1 MTFSFAEEIRRYP
14 FIRLT
19 IPLIV
24 GIVLALLLP
33 MPQWV
38 GWTFLCISAICF
50 FVLKLI
56 PKYSLS
62 LAVGISANVFIIATG
77 FLLASFNVESEAKDT
92 LAGYKGFVIGEV
104 ADDPKIKESNVSLE
118 INVSAIRDGDE
129 WIETSGRT
137 LLYLEKDSA
146 SLILRTGDRI
156 VFSPELSGIENKG
169 NPEEFDYRKY
179 LAYNMI
185 FSSDYLAGDDW
196 RLVDD
201 EAVGFRPKLSRLR
214 MKLVGLLRDFG
225 LSDDEVSVMSAMTMG
240 YSDILSDEIRH
251 AYSSAGAM
259 HILAVSGLHVGIIYG
274 IIVFLLSF
282 IKNDKLNWLKVVL
295 TISLIWL
302 YALFTGLSPSVSR
315 ASLMFSLMSLGKLQK
330 NSHGSL
336 NAVFASMFILLV
348 INPYNL
354 VNIGFQLSYSAVIGI
369 IILQPRLYAIFEVK
383 NKFLDWIWSLT
394 TVSVAAQLATM
405 PLCFYYFHQF
415 SNYFLLTNYVMIPI
429 STIAIWTC
437 FIFFAVSWIP
447 YVSTA
452 VAYCLSWLAKAMN
465 YACLTI
471 EELPFS
477 TTQDIY
483 IDVPQMILLFAIIV
497 LFVTFFFFTKHYK
510 HLFAAVAMCVI
521 LAATNLWQSFESNSQ
536 KTLVVYN
543 INKTTAIN
551 IIDGTD
557 NIMFANLDSVQPEK
571 IEFTAKN
578 NWLKKGLDREKYV
591 NLSSGKENLLS
602 TITAIDNRK
611 VFFKHKFIDYD
622 GLKLY
627 VLDDNF
633 MPIDDENFG
642 KVDVDYVV
650 LADSPYVTL
659 EEVAEHFNFKKIII
673 ASSNSISRCEAWNAE
688 KVALDYDVHDVRN
701 DGAFIVTIGG

>member
-1 MTFSFAEEIRRYP
+1 MTFSFAEEIQRYP

-38 GWTFLCISAICF
+38 GWSLLGLSAVCF
-50 FVLKLI
+50 VVFKHI
-56 PKYSLS
+56 PKYNIALATGISVNVFLV
-62 LAVGISANVFIIATG
+62 AVGL
-77 FLLASFNVESEAKDT
+77 LLASFNVEGEAKDT

-104 ADDPKIKESNVSLE
+104 ADDPKIKENNVSIE

-129 WIETSGRT
+129 WLETSGRT

-146 SLILRTGDRI
+146 SMLLRTGDRI

-225 LSDDEVSVMSAMTMG
+225 LSDDELGVMSAMTMG

-282 IKNDKLNWLKVVL
+282 IKNDKLNWLKVL
-295 TISLIWL
+295 ITITLIWL

-315 ASLMFSLMSLGKLQK
+315 ASLMFSLMSLSKLQK
-330 NSHGSL
+330 NSPGSL

-447 YVSTA
+447 YISTA

-471 EELPFS
+471 EGLPFS
-477 TTQDIY
+477 TAQDIY
-483 IDVPQMILLFAIIV
+483 IDIPQMILLFAIIV
-497 LFVTFFFFTKHYK
+497 LFVTFFFFTKRYR

-521 LAATNLWQSFESNSQ
+521 LAATNLWQSGEASSQ

-543 INKTTAIN
+543 ISKTTAIN

-557 NIMFANLDSVQPEK
+557 NIMFANLDSIQSEK

-602 TITAIDNRK
+602 TITTIDNRK

-633 MPIDDENFG
+633 MPIDDESFG

-673 ASSNSISRCEAWNAE
+673 ASSNSISRCESWEAE
-688 KVALDYDVHDVRN
+688 KVALGYDVHDVRN

>member
-33 MPQWV
+33 LPQWI
-38 GWTFLCISAICF
+38 GWSLLGVSAACF
-50 FVLKLI
+50 IVFKHI
-56 PKYSLS
+56 PKYIIALPT
-62 LAVGISANVFIIATG
+62 GISVNVFLVSVG
-77 FLLASFNVESEAKDT
+77 LLLASFNVEGEAKDT

-104 ADDPKIKESNVSLE
+104 ADDPKIKENNVSLE
-118 INVSAIRDGDE
+118 IEVSAIRDGDE

-146 SLILRTGDRI
+146 SLLLRTGDRI

-201 EAVGFRPKLSRLR
+201 EAVGSRPKLSRLR

-225 LSDDEVSVMSAMTMG
+225 LSDDELGVMSAMTMG

-282 IKNDKLNWLKVVL
+282 IKNEKLNWLKVVL

-330 NSHGSL
+330 NSPGSL

-369 IILQPRLYAIFEVK
+369 IILQPKLYSIFEVK
-383 NKFLDWIWSLT
+383 NKVLDWIWSLT

-447 YVSTA
+447 YISTA

-471 EELPFS
+471 EGLPFS
-477 TTQDIY
+477 TAQDMY

-497 LFVTFFFFTKHYK
+497 LFVTFFFFTKRYR
-510 HLFAAVAMCVI
+510 HLFAAVTMCVL

-543 INKTTAIN
+543 ISKTTAIN

-611 VFFKHKFIDYD
+611 VFFKQKFIDYD

-633 MPIDDENFG
+633 MPIDDERFG

-659 EEVAEHFNFKKIII
+659 EEVAEHFNF
-673 ASSNSISRCEAWNAE
+673 
-688 KVALDYDVHDVRN
+688 
-701 DGAFIVTIGG
+701 

>member
-38 GWTFLCISAICF
+38 GWSLLGLSAVCF
-50 FVLKLI
+50 VVFKHI
-56 PKYSLS
+56 PKYNIALATGISVNVFLV
-62 LAVGISANVFIIATG
+62 AVGL
-77 FLLASFNVESEAKDT
+77 LLASFNVEGEAKDT

-104 ADDPKIKESNVSLE
+104 ADDPKIKENNVSIE

-146 SLILRTGDRI
+146 SMLLRTGDRI

-225 LSDDEVSVMSAMTMG
+225 LSDDELGVMSAMTMG

-282 IKNDKLNWLKVVL
+282 IKNDKLNWLKVL
-295 TISLIWL
+295 ITITLIWL

-330 NSHGSL
+330 NSPGSL

-447 YVSTA
+447 YISTA

-471 EELPFS
+471 EGLPFS
-477 TTQDIY
+477 TAQDIY
-483 IDVPQMILLFAIIV
+483 IDIPQMILLFAIIV
-497 LFVTFFFFTKHYK
+497 LFVTFFFFTKRYR

-521 LAATNLWQSFESNSQ
+521 LAATNLWQSVEASSQ

-543 INKTTAIN
+543 ISKTTAIN

-557 NIMFANLDSVQPEK
+557 NIMFANLDSIQPEK

-622 GLKLY
+622 GLRLY

-633 MPIDDENFG
+633 MPIDDESCG
-642 KVDVDYVV
+642 KVDADYVV

-673 ASSNSISRCEAWNAE
+673 ASSNSISRCESWDAE
-688 KVALDYDVHDVRN
+688 KVALGYDVHDVRN

>member
-19 IPLIV
+19 IPLVV
-24 GIVLALLLP
+24 GIVLALLAP
-33 MPQWV
+33 IPQWI
-38 GWTFLCISAICF
+38 GWTFLGISAICF
-50 FVLKLI
+50 FVFKLI
-56 PKYSLS
+56 PKYSIA
-62 LAVGISANVFIIATG
+62 LAVGISANVFLIASG
-77 FLLASFNVESEAKDT
+77 CLLTTFSNEGEANDK
-92 LAGYKGFVIGEV
+92 LAGYNGFVIGEI
-104 ADDPKIKESNVSLE
+104 ADDPKIKENNVSLE

-146 SLILRTGDRI
+146 SVLLRTGDRL
-156 VFSPELSGIENKG
+156 VFSPELSEIENKG

-196 RLVDD
+196 RLIDD

-240 YSDILSDEIRH
+240 YSDMLSDEIRH

-274 IIVFLLSF
+274 IIIFLLSF
-282 IKNDKLNWLKVVL
+282 VRNEKLNWLKVL
-295 TISLIWL
+295 ITISLIWL
-302 YALFTGLSPSVSR
+302 YALFTGLSPSVTR
-315 ASLMFSLMSLGKLQK
+315 ASLMFSIMSLGKLQK
-330 NSHGSL
+330 NSSGSL
-336 NAVFASMFILLV
+336 NAVFASMFILLL

-369 IILQPRLYAIFEVK
+369 IILQPKLYAIFEVR
-383 NKFLDWIWSLT
+383 NKVLDWIWSLT
-394 TVSVAAQLATM
+394 TVSVAAQLATA

-452 VAYCLSWLAKAMN
+452 VAYCLSWIAKAMN
-465 YACLTI
+465 FACLSI
-471 EELPFS
+471 ENLPFS

-483 IDVPQMILLFAIIV
+483 LDAPQMLLLYAAIIM
-497 LFVTFFFFTKHYK
+497 FATYFFFTKRYR
-510 HLFAAVAMCVI
+510 HLLVAMILCVI
-521 LAATNLWQSFESNSQ
+521 FSAIDLWQSVESNSQ

-591 NLSSGKENLLS
+591 NLSSGKDKLLS
-602 TITAIDNRK
+602 TITTIDNRK
-611 VFFKHKFIDYD
+611 VFFKNKFINYD
-622 GLKLY
+622 GLRLY

-633 MPIDDENFG
+633 MPFDSEIFF
-642 KVDVDYVV
+642 KVDVDYVI
-650 LADSPYVTL
+650 LAESPQITL
-659 EEVAEHFNFKKIII
+659 EEIGKYFDYKKIVVS
-673 ASSNSISRCEAWNAE
+673 SSNSISRCEAWDAE
-688 KVALDYDVHDVRN
+688 KMALGYDVHDVRK
-701 DGAFIVTIGG
+701 DGAFIVTIDG

>member
-24 GIVLALLLP
+24 GIVLALFLP
-33 MPQWV
+33 VTQWV
-38 GWTFLCISAICF
+38 GWLLLGVSAASFIVF
-50 FVLKLI
+50 KHI
-56 PKYSLS
+56 PKYSLT
-62 LAVGISANVFIIATG
+62 LVTGISINVFLVAIG
-77 FLLASFNVESEAKDT
+77 LLLASFNVAGEAKDT

-104 ADDPKIKESNVSLE
+104 ADDPKIKENNVSLE
-118 INVSAIRDGDE
+118 IEVFAIRDGDE

-146 SLILRTGDRI
+146 SVLLRAGDRI

-201 EAVGFRPKLSRLR
+201 EAIGFRPKLSRLR

-225 LSDDEVSVMSAMTMG
+225 LSDDELGVMSAMTMG

-330 NSHGSL
+330 NSPGSL

-369 IILQPRLYAIFEVK
+369 IVLQPKLYAIFEVR
-383 NKFLDWIWSLT
+383 NKLLDWIWSLT

-447 YVSTA
+447 YVSTT

-471 EELPFS
+471 EGLPFS
-477 TTQDIY
+477 TMQDIY
-483 IDVPQMILLFAIIV
+483 LDMPQVILLFAIII
-497 LFVTFFFFTKHYK
+497 LFVTFFFFTKRYR
-510 HLFAAVAMCVI
+510 HLFAAVSMCVL
-521 LAATNLWQSFESNSQ
+521 LAATNLWQSFESSSQ

-543 INKTTAIN
+543 ISKTTAIN

-633 MPIDDENFG
+633 MPIDDESFG

-650 LADSPYVTL
+650 LAESPQVTL
-659 EEVAEHFNFKKIII
+659 EEVSKHFNFKKIII
-673 ASSNSISRCEAWNAE
+673 ASSNSMSRCEAWAAE
-688 KVALDYDVHDVRN
+688 NSVSEFDIHDVRK
-701 DGAFIVTIGG
+701 DGAFIVTIDS

>member
-1 MTFSFAEEIRRYP
+1 MTLSFAEEIRRYP

-38 GWTFLCISAICF
+38 GWSLLGLSAVCF
-50 FVLKLI
+50 VVFKHI
-56 PKYSLS
+56 PKYNIALATGISVNVFLV
-62 LAVGISANVFIIATG
+62 AVGL
-77 FLLASFNVESEAKDT
+77 LLASFNVEGEAKDT

-104 ADDPKIKESNVSLE
+104 ADDPKIKENNVSLE

-146 SLILRTGDRI
+146 SVLLRTGDRI

-225 LSDDEVSVMSAMTMG
+225 LSDDELGVMSAMTMG

-282 IKNDKLNWLKVVL
+282 IKNDKLNWLKVL
-295 TISLIWL
+295 ITITLIWL

-330 NSHGSL
+330 NSPGSL

-415 SNYFLLTNYVMIPI
+415 SNYFLLTNYLMIPI

-471 EELPFS
+471 EGLPFS
-477 TTQDIY
+477 TAQDIY

-497 LFVTFFFFTKHYK
+497 LFVTFFFFTKRYR

-521 LAATNLWQSFESNSQ
+521 LAATNLWQSVEASSQ

-543 INKTTAIN
+543 ISKTTAIN

-557 NIMFANLDSVQPEK
+557 NIMFANLDSIQPEK

-602 TITAIDNRK
+602 TITTIDNRK

-622 GLKLY
+622 GLRLY

-633 MPIDDENFG
+633 MPIDDESIG

-673 ASSNSISRCEAWNAE
+673 ASSNSISRCESWEAE
-688 KVALDYDVHDVRN
+688 KVALGYDVHDVRT

>member
-1 MTFSFAEEIRRYP
+1 MTFSFAEEIQRYP

-38 GWTFLCISAICF
+38 GWSLLGLSAVCF
-50 FVLKLI
+50 VVFKHI
-56 PKYSLS
+56 PKYNIALATGISVNVFLV
-62 LAVGISANVFIIATG
+62 AVGL
-77 FLLASFNVESEAKDT
+77 LLASFNVEGEAKDT

-104 ADDPKIKESNVSLE
+104 ADDPKIKENNVSLE

-129 WIETSGRT
+129 WLETSGRT

-146 SLILRTGDRI
+146 SVLLRTGDRI

-225 LSDDEVSVMSAMTMG
+225 LSDDELGVMSAMTMG

-282 IKNDKLNWLKVVL
+282 IKNDKLNWLKVL
-295 TISLIWL
+295 ITITLIWL

-330 NSHGSL
+330 NSPGSL

-447 YVSTA
+447 YISTA

-471 EELPFS
+471 EGLPFS
-477 TTQDIY
+477 TAQDIY
-483 IDVPQMILLFAIIV
+483 IDIPQMILLFAIIV
-497 LFVTFFFFTKHYK
+497 LFVTFFFFTKRYR

-521 LAATNLWQSFESNSQ
+521 LAATNLWQSVEASSQ

-543 INKTTAIN
+543 ISKTTAIN

-557 NIMFANLDSVQPEK
+557 NIMFANLDSIQPEK

-602 TITAIDNRK
+602 TITTIDNRK
-611 VFFKHKFIDYD
+611 VFFKHKFI
-622 GLKLY
+622 
-627 VLDDNF
+627 
-633 MPIDDENFG
+633 
-642 KVDVDYVV
+642 
-650 LADSPYVTL
+650 
-659 EEVAEHFNFKKIII
+659 
-673 ASSNSISRCEAWNAE
+673 
-688 KVALDYDVHDVRN
+688 
-701 DGAFIVTIGG
+701 

>member
-38 GWTFLCISAICF
+38 GWSLLGLSAVCF
-50 FVLKLI
+50 VVFKHI
-56 PKYSLS
+56 PKYNIALATGISVNVFLV
-62 LAVGISANVFIIATG
+62 AVGL
-77 FLLASFNVESEAKDT
+77 LLASFNVDGEAKDT

-104 ADDPKIKESNVSLE
+104 ADDPKIKENNVSLE

-146 SLILRTGDRI
+146 SVLLRTGDRI

-225 LSDDEVSVMSAMTMG
+225 LSDDELGVMSAMTMG

-282 IKNDKLNWLKVVL
+282 IRNDKLNWLKVL
-295 TISLIWL
+295 ITITLIWL

-330 NSHGSL
+330 NSPGSL

-471 EELPFS
+471 EGLPFS
-477 TTQDIY
+477 TAQDIY
-483 IDVPQMILLFAIIV
+483 IDIPQMILLFAIIV
-497 LFVTFFFFTKHYK
+497 LFVTFFFFTKRYS

-521 LAATNLWQSFESNSQ
+521 LAATNLWQSVEASSQ

-543 INKTTAIN
+543 ISKTTAIN

-557 NIMFANLDSVQPEK
+557 NIMFANLDSIQPEK

-602 TITAIDNRK
+602 TITTIDNRK

-633 MPIDDENFG
+633 MPIDDESFG

-673 ASSNSISRCEAWNAE
+673 ASSNSISRCEAWDAE
-688 KVALDYDVHDVRN
+688 KVALGYDVHDVRT

>member
-38 GWTFLCISAICF
+38 GWSLLGLSAVCF
-50 FVLKLI
+50 VVFKHI
-56 PKYSLS
+56 PKYNIALATGISVNVFLV
-62 LAVGISANVFIIATG
+62 AVGL
-77 FLLASFNVESEAKDT
+77 LLASFNVEGEAKDT

-104 ADDPKIKESNVSLE
+104 ADDPKIKENNVSIE

-129 WIETSGRT
+129 WLETSGRT

-146 SLILRTGDRI
+146 SMLLRTGDRI

-225 LSDDEVSVMSAMTMG
+225 LSDDELGVMSAMTMG

-282 IKNDKLNWLKVVL
+282 IKNDKLNWLKVL
-295 TISLIWL
+295 ITITLIWL

-330 NSHGSL
+330 NSPGSL
-336 NAVFASMFILLV
+336 NAMFASMFILLV

-447 YVSTA
+447 YISTA

-471 EELPFS
+471 EGLPFS
-477 TTQDIY
+477 TAQDIY

-497 LFVTFFFFTKHYK
+497 LFVTFFFFTKRYS

-521 LAATNLWQSFESNSQ
+521 LAATNLWQSVEASSQ

-543 INKTTAIN
+543 ISKTTAIN

-557 NIMFANLDSVQPEK
+557 NIMFANLDSIQPEK

-602 TITAIDNRK
+602 TITTIDNRK

-633 MPIDDENFG
+633 MPIDDESCG

-673 ASSNSISRCEAWNAE
+673 ASSNSISRCEAWDAE
-688 KVALDYDVHDVRN
+688 KVALGYDVHDVRN

>member
-38 GWTFLCISAICF
+38 GWSLLGLSSVCF
-50 FVLKLI
+50 VVFKHI
-56 PKYSLS
+56 PKYNIALATGISVNVFLV
-62 LAVGISANVFIIATG
+62 AVGL
-77 FLLASFNVESEAKDT
+77 LLASFNVEGEAKNT

-104 ADDPKIKESNVSLE
+104 ADDPKIKENNVSIE

-129 WIETSGRT
+129 WLETSGRT

-146 SLILRTGDRI
+146 SMLLRTGDRI

-225 LSDDEVSVMSAMTMG
+225 LSDDELGVMSAMTMG

-282 IKNDKLNWLKVVL
+282 IKNDKLNWLKVL
-295 TISLIWL
+295 ITITLIWL

-330 NSHGSL
+330 NSPGSL

-437 FIFFAVSWIP
+437 FISFAVSWIP
-447 YVSTA
+447 YISTA

-471 EELPFS
+471 EGLPFS
-477 TTQDIY
+477 TAQDIY
-483 IDVPQMILLFAIIV
+483 IDIPQMILLFAIIV
-497 LFVTFFFFTKHYK
+497 LFVTFFFFTKRYR

-521 LAATNLWQSFESNSQ
+521 LAATNLWQSVEASSQ

-543 INKTTAIN
+543 ISKTTAIN

-557 NIMFANLDSVQPEK
+557 NIMFANLDSIQPEK

-633 MPIDDENFG
+633 MPIDDESFG

-673 ASSNSISRCEAWNAE
+673 ASSNSISRCEAWDAE
-688 KVALDYDVHDVRN
+688 KVALGYDVHDVRT

>member
-14 FIRLT
+14 FVRLT

-38 GWTFLCISAICF
+38 GWSLLGLSAVCF
-50 FVLKLI
+50 VVFKHI
-56 PKYSLS
+56 PKYNIALATGISVNVFLV
-62 LAVGISANVFIIATG
+62 AVGL
-77 FLLASFNVESEAKDT
+77 LLASFNVEGEAKDT

-104 ADDPKIKESNVSLE
+104 ADDPKIKENNVSLE

-129 WIETSGRT
+129 WLETSGRT

-146 SLILRTGDRI
+146 SVLLRTGDRI

-225 LSDDEVSVMSAMTMG
+225 LSDDELGVMSAMTMG

-282 IKNDKLNWLKVVL
+282 IKNDKLNWLKVL
-295 TISLIWL
+295 ITITLIWL

-330 NSHGSL
+330 NSPGSL

-369 IILQPRLYAIFEVK
+369 IILQPRLCAIFEVK

-447 YVSTA
+447 YISTA

-471 EELPFS
+471 EGLPFS
-477 TTQDIY
+477 TAQDIY
-483 IDVPQMILLFAIIV
+483 IDIPQMILLFAIIV
-497 LFVTFFFFTKHYK
+497 LFVTFFFFTKRYS

-521 LAATNLWQSFESNSQ
+521 LAATNLWQSVEASSQ

-543 INKTTAIN
+543 ISKTTAIN

-557 NIMFANLDSVQPEK
+557 NIMFANLDSIQPEK

-633 MPIDDENFG
+633 MPIDDESFG

-673 ASSNSISRCEAWNAE
+673 ASSNSISRCEAWDAE
-688 KVALDYDVHDVRN
+688 KVDLGYIVHDVRK
-701 DGAFIVTIGG
+701 DGAFIVTIDG

>member
-38 GWTFLCISAICF
+38 GWSLLGLSAVCF
-50 FVLKLI
+50 VVFKHI
-56 PKYSLS
+56 PKYNIALATGISVNVFLV
-62 LAVGISANVFIIATG
+62 AVGL
-77 FLLASFNVESEAKDT
+77 LLASFNVEGEAKDT

-104 ADDPKIKESNVSLE
+104 ADDPKIKENNVSIE

-129 WIETSGRT
+129 WLETSGRT

-146 SLILRTGDRI
+146 SMLLRTGDRI
-156 VFSPELSGIENKG
+156 VFSPELAGIENKG

-225 LSDDEVSVMSAMTMG
+225 LSDDELGVMSAMTMG

-295 TISLIWL
+295 TILLIWL

-330 NSHGSL
+330 NSPGSL

-447 YVSTA
+447 YISTA

-471 EELPFS
+471 EGLPFS
-477 TTQDIY
+477 TAQDIY

-497 LFVTFFFFTKHYK
+497 LFVTFFFFTKRYS

-521 LAATNLWQSFESNSQ
+521 LAATNLWQSVEASSQ

-543 INKTTAIN
+543 ISKTTAIN

-557 NIMFANLDSVQPEK
+557 NIMFANLDSIQPEK

-622 GLKLY
+622 GLRLY

-633 MPIDDENFG
+633 MPIDDESFG

-673 ASSNSISRCEAWNAE
+673 ASSNSISRCEAWDAE
-688 KVALDYDVHDVRN
+688 KVALGYDVHDVRT

>member
-38 GWTFLCISAICF
+38 GWSLLGLSAVCF
-50 FVLKLI
+50 VVFKHI
-56 PKYSLS
+56 PKYNIALATGISVNVFLV
-62 LAVGISANVFIIATG
+62 AVGL
-77 FLLASFNVESEAKDT
+77 LLASFNVDGEAKDT

-104 ADDPKIKESNVSLE
+104 ADDPKIKENNVSIE

-146 SLILRTGDRI
+146 SMLLRTGDRI

-225 LSDDEVSVMSAMTMG
+225 LSDDELGVMSAMTMG

-282 IKNDKLNWLKVVL
+282 IKNDKLNWLKVL
-295 TISLIWL
+295 ITITLIWL

-330 NSHGSL
+330 NSPGSL

-447 YVSTA
+447 YISTA

-471 EELPFS
+471 EGLPFS
-477 TTQDIY
+477 TAQDIY
-483 IDVPQMILLFAIIV
+483 IDIPQMILLFAIIV
-497 LFVTFFFFTKHYK
+497 LFVTFFFFTKRYS

-521 LAATNLWQSFESNSQ
+521 LAATNLWQSVEASSQ

-543 INKTTAIN
+543 ISKTTAIN

-557 NIMFANLDSVQPEK
+557 NIMFANLDSIQPEK

-602 TITAIDNRK
+602 TITTIDNRK

-622 GLKLY
+622 GLRLY

-633 MPIDDENFG
+633 MPIDDESIG

-673 ASSNSISRCEAWNAE
+673 ASSNSISRCEAWDAE
-688 KVALDYDVHDVRN
+688 KVALGCDVHDVRT

>member
-38 GWTFLCISAICF
+38 GWSLLGLSAVCF
-50 FVLKLI
+50 VVFKHI
-56 PKYSLS
+56 PKYNIALATGISVNVFLV
-62 LAVGISANVFIIATG
+62 AVGL
-77 FLLASFNVESEAKDT
+77 LLASFNVEGEAKDT

-104 ADDPKIKESNVSLE
+104 ADDPKIKENNVSIE

-129 WIETSGRT
+129 WLETSGRT

-146 SLILRTGDRI
+146 SMLLRTGDRI

-225 LSDDEVSVMSAMTMG
+225 LSDDELGVMSAMTMD

-282 IKNDKLNWLKVVL
+282 IKNDKLNWLKVL
-295 TISLIWL
+295 ITITLIWL
-302 YALFTGLSPSVSR
+302 YALFTGLSPSVAR

-330 NSHGSL
+330 NSPGSL
-336 NAVFASMFILLV
+336 NAMFASMFILLV

-447 YVSTA
+447 YISTA

-471 EELPFS
+471 EGLPFS
-477 TTQDIY
+477 TAQDIY

-497 LFVTFFFFTKHYK
+497 LFVTFFFFTKRYS

-521 LAATNLWQSFESNSQ
+521 LAATNLWQSVEASSQ

-543 INKTTAIN
+543 ISKTTAIN

-557 NIMFANLDSVQPEK
+557 NIMFANLDSIQPEK

-602 TITAIDNRK
+602 TITTIDNRK

-633 MPIDDENFG
+633 MPIDDESCG

-673 ASSNSISRCEAWNAE
+673 ASSNSISRCEAWDAE
-688 KVALDYDVHDVRN
+688 KVALGYDVHDVRN

>member
-38 GWTFLCISAICF
+38 GWSLLGLSAVCF
-50 FVLKLI
+50 VVFKHI
-56 PKYSLS
+56 PKYNIA
-62 LAVGISANVFIIATG
+62 LATGISVNVFLIATG
-77 FLLASFNVESEAKDT
+77 FLLASFNVEGEAKDT

-104 ADDPKIKESNVSLE
+104 ADDPKIKENNVSIE

-129 WIETSGRT
+129 WLETSGRT

-146 SLILRTGDRI
+146 SMLLRTGDRI

-225 LSDDEVSVMSAMTMG
+225 LSDDELGVMSAMTMG

-282 IKNDKLNWLKVVL
+282 IKNDKLNWLKVL
-295 TISLIWL
+295 ITITLIWL

-330 NSHGSL
+330 NSPGSL

-405 PLCFYYFHQF
+405 PLCLYYFHQF

-447 YVSTA
+447 YISTA

-471 EELPFS
+471 EGLPFS
-477 TTQDIY
+477 TAQDIY
-483 IDVPQMILLFAIIV
+483 IDIPQMILLFAIIV
-497 LFVTFFFFTKHYK
+497 LFVTFFFFTKRYR

-521 LAATNLWQSFESNSQ
+521 LAATNLWQSVEASSQ

-543 INKTTAIN
+543 ISKTTAIN

-557 NIMFANLDSVQPEK
+557 NIMFANLDSIQPEK

-602 TITAIDNRK
+602 TITTIDNRK

-633 MPIDDENFG
+633 MPIDDESFG

-673 ASSNSISRCEAWNAE
+673 ASSNSISRCESWEAE
-688 KVALDYDVHDVRN
+688 KVALGYDVHDVRN

>member
-19 IPLIV
+19 IPLII
-24 GIVLALLLP
+24 GIVLAFLLP
-33 MPQWV
+33 IPQWI
-38 GWTFLCISAICF
+38 GWTFLGISAICF
-50 FVLKLI
+50 FVFKLI

-62 LAVGISANVFIIATG
+62 LAVGISANVFIVATG
-77 FLLASFNVESEAKDT
+77 LLLALFNVEGETNDK
-92 LAGYKGFVIGEV
+92 LAGYNGFVIGEI
-104 ADDPKIKESNVSLE
+104 ADDPKIKENNVSLE

-146 SLILRTGDRI
+146 SVLLRTGDRI

-196 RLVDD
+196 RLIDD

-302 YALFTGLSPSVSR
+302 YALFTGLSPSVTR
-315 ASLMFSLMSLGKLQK
+315 ASLMFSIMSLGKLQK
-330 NSHGSL
+330 NSPGSL

-369 IILQPRLYAIFEVK
+369 IVLQPKLYAIFEVR
-383 NKFLDWIWSLT
+383 NKVLDWIWSLT
-394 TVSVAAQLATM
+394 TVSMAAQLATM

-437 FIFFAVSWIP
+437 FFFFAVSVSVTVSSSP
-447 YVSTA
+447 YLDAIRFLASRMTA
-452 VAYCLSWLAKAMN
+452 VLYSSCSERDS
-465 YACLTI
+465 LTS
-471 EELPFS
+471 P
-477 TTQDIY
+477 
-483 IDVPQMILLFAIIV
+483 
-497 LFVTFFFFTKHYK
+497 
-510 HLFAAVAMCVI
+510 
-521 LAATNLWQSFESNSQ
+521 
-536 KTLVVYN
+536 
-543 INKTTAIN
+543 
-551 IIDGTD
+551 
-557 NIMFANLDSVQPEK
+557 
-571 IEFTAKN
+571 
-578 NWLKKGLDREKYV
+578 
-591 NLSSGKENLLS
+591 SSSE
-602 TITAIDNRK
+602 
-611 VFFKHKFIDYD
+611 
-622 GLKLY
+622 
-627 VLDDNF
+627 
-633 MPIDDENFG
+633 
-642 KVDVDYVV
+642 
-650 LADSPYVTL
+650 
-659 EEVAEHFNFKKIII
+659 
-673 ASSNSISRCEAWNAE
+673 
-688 KVALDYDVHDVRN
+688 
-701 DGAFIVTIGG
+701 

>member
-33 MPQWV
+33 MPQWI
-38 GWTFLCISAICF
+38 GWSLLGLSAVCF
-50 FVLKLI
+50 VVFKHI
-56 PKYSLS
+56 PKYNIALATGISVNVFLV
-62 LAVGISANVFIIATG
+62 AVGL
-77 FLLASFNVESEAKDT
+77 LLASFNVEGEAKDT

-146 SLILRTGDRI
+146 SMLLRTGDRI
-156 VFSPELSGIENKG
+156 VFSPELAGIENKG

-225 LSDDEVSVMSAMTMG
+225 LSDDELGVMSAMTMG

-330 NSHGSL
+330 NSPGSL

-447 YVSTA
+447 YISTA

-471 EELPFS
+471 EGLPFS
-477 TTQDIY
+477 TAQDIY

-497 LFVTFFFFTKHYK
+497 LFVTFFFFTKRYS

-521 LAATNLWQSFESNSQ
+521 LAATNLWQSVEASSQ

-543 INKTTAIN
+543 ISKTTAIN

-557 NIMFANLDSVQPEK
+557 NIMFANLDSIQPEK

-622 GLKLY
+622 GLRLY

-633 MPIDDENFG
+633 MPIDDESFG

-673 ASSNSISRCEAWNAE
+673 ASSNSISRCEAWEAE
-688 KVALDYDVHDVRN
+688 CSDLGYIVHDVKK
-701 DGAFIVTIGG
+701 DGAFIVTIDG

>member
-38 GWTFLCISAICF
+38 GWSLLGLSAVCF
-50 FVLKLI
+50 VVFKHI
-56 PKYSLS
+56 PKYNIALATGISVNVFLV
-62 LAVGISANVFIIATG
+62 AVGL
-77 FLLASFNVESEAKDT
+77 LLASFNVEGEAKDT

-104 ADDPKIKESNVSLE
+104 ADDPKIKENNVSIE

-146 SLILRTGDRI
+146 SMLLRTGDRI

-225 LSDDEVSVMSAMTMG
+225 LSDDELGVMSAMTMG

-282 IKNDKLNWLKVVL
+282 IKNDKLNWLKVL
-295 TISLIWL
+295 ITITLIWL

-330 NSHGSL
+330 NSPGSL

-415 SNYFLLTNYVMIPI
+415 SNYFLLTNYLMIPI

-447 YVSTA
+447 YISTA

-471 EELPFS
+471 EGLPFS
-477 TTQDIY
+477 TAQDIY
-483 IDVPQMILLFAIIV
+483 IDIPQMILLFAIIV
-497 LFVTFFFFTKHYK
+497 LFVTFFFFTKRYR

-521 LAATNLWQSFESNSQ
+521 LAATNLWQSVEASSQ

-543 INKTTAIN
+543 IRKTTAIN

-557 NIMFANLDSVQPEK
+557 NIMFANLDSIQPEK

-602 TITAIDNRK
+602 TITTIDNRK

-622 GLKLY
+622 GLRLY

-633 MPIDDENFG
+633 MPIDDESCG

-673 ASSNSISRCEAWNAE
+673 ASSNSISRCEAWEAE
-688 KVALDYDVHDVRN
+688 CSDLGYIVHDVKK
-701 DGAFIVTIGG
+701 DGAFIVTIDG

>member
-1 MTFSFAEEIRRYP
+1 MTFSFVEEIRRYP
-14 FIRLT
+14 FVRLT

-33 MPQWV
+33 MPMWAIYLA
-38 GWTFLCISAICF
+38 LCLSAICF
-50 FVLKLI
+50 VITKQI

-62 LAVGISANVFIIATG
+62 VVVGVSINVFLVAFG
-77 FLLASFNVESEAKDT
+77 CFLASLNLEGESRDT
-92 LAGYKGFVIGEV
+92 LAGYKGFVIGEIS
-104 ADDPKIKESNVSLE
+104 DDPKIKENNVSLE
-118 INVSAIRDGDE
+118 LNVSAIRDGDE
-129 WIETSGRT
+129 WVETSGRT

-146 SLILRTGDRI
+146 SVRLQSGDRI

-185 FSSDYLAGDDW
+185 FSSDFLAGDDW
-196 RLVDD
+196 KLVDD

-214 MKLVGLLRDFG
+214 TKLVGLLREFG
-225 LSDDEVSVMSAMTMG
+225 LSDDEVAVMSAMTMG

-282 IKNDKLNWLKVVL
+282 IKNDKLNWLKVL
-295 TISLIWL
+295 ITITLIWL

-330 NSHGSL
+330 NSPGSL

-348 INPYNL
+348 VNPYNL
-354 VNIGFQLSYSAVIGI
+354 VNIGFQLSYAAVIGI
-369 IILQPRLYAIFEVK
+369 IVLQPRLYAIFEIK
-383 NKFLDWIWSLT
+383 NKILDWIWSLT
-394 TVSVAAQLATM
+394 TVSVAAQLATA

-429 STIAIWTC
+429 STVAIWTC

-471 EELPFS
+471 ESLPFS
-477 TTQDIY
+477 TAQDIY
-483 IDVPQMILLFAIIV
+483 IDMPQMFLLFAIIIM
-497 LFVTFFFFTKHYK
+497 FVVFFFFTKRYS

-521 LAATNLWQSFESNSQ
+521 FAATNLWQSVESKSQ
-536 KTLVVYN
+536 NTLVVYN
-543 INKTTAIN
+543 INKATAIN

-557 NIMFANLDSVQPEK
+557 NIMFANLDSIQPEK

-578 NWLKKGLDREKYV
+578 NWLKKGLDREKYI
-591 NLSSGKENLLS
+591 NLSSDKNSLLS

-611 VFFKHKFIDYD
+611 VFFKHKFINYD
-622 GLKLY
+622 GLSIY
-627 VLDDNF
+627 VLDDEF
-633 MPIDDENFG
+633 MPFETEGFG
-642 KVDVDYVV
+642 KISVDYVV
-650 LADSPYVTL
+650 LSESPQVSL
-659 EEVAEHFNFKKIII
+659 EDVSQYFDCKEIIISSSNSYSRCESWKAEKEALDIAAHDVREEGAFI
-673 ASSNSISRCEAWNAE
+673 ASSER
-688 KVALDYDVHDVRN
+688 
-701 DGAFIVTIGG
+701 

>member
-38 GWTFLCISAICF
+38 GWSLLGLSAVCF
-50 FVLKLI
+50 VVFKHI
-56 PKYSLS
+56 PKYNIALATGISVNVFLV
-62 LAVGISANVFIIATG
+62 AVGL
-77 FLLASFNVESEAKDT
+77 LLASFNVEGEAKDT

-104 ADDPKIKESNVSLE
+104 ADDPKIKENNVSIE

-129 WIETSGRT
+129 WLETSGRT

-146 SLILRTGDRI
+146 SMLLRTGDRI

-225 LSDDEVSVMSAMTMG
+225 LSDDELGVMSAMTMG

-282 IKNDKLNWLKVVL
+282 IKNDKLNWLKVL
-295 TISLIWL
+295 ITITLIWL

-330 NSHGSL
+330 NSPGSL

-447 YVSTA
+447 YISTA

-471 EELPFS
+471 EGLPFS
-477 TTQDIY
+477 TAQDIY
-483 IDVPQMILLFAIIV
+483 IDIPQMILLFAIIV
-497 LFVTFFFFTKHYK
+497 LFVTFFFFTKRYR

-521 LAATNLWQSFESNSQ
+521 LAATNLWQSVEASSQ

-543 INKTTAIN
+543 ISKTTAIN

-557 NIMFANLDSVQPEK
+557 NIMFANLDSIQPEK

-602 TITAIDNRK
+602 TITTIDNRK

-633 MPIDDENFG
+633 MPIDDESFG

-688 KVALDYDVHDVRN
+688 KVALGYDVHDVRT

>member
-24 GIVLALLLP
+24 GIVLTLLLP

-38 GWTFLCISAICF
+38 GWSLLGLSAVCF
-50 FVLKLI
+50 VVFKHI
-56 PKYSLS
+56 PKYNIALATGISVNVFLV
-62 LAVGISANVFIIATG
+62 AVGL
-77 FLLASFNVESEAKDT
+77 LLASFNVEGEAKDT

-104 ADDPKIKESNVSLE
+104 ADDPKIKENNVSIE

-129 WIETSGRT
+129 WLETSGRT

-146 SLILRTGDRI
+146 SMLLRTGDRI

-225 LSDDEVSVMSAMTMG
+225 LSDDELGVMSAMTMG

-282 IKNDKLNWLKVVL
+282 IKNDKLNWLKVL
-295 TISLIWL
+295 ITITLIWL

-330 NSHGSL
+330 NSPGSL

-447 YVSTA
+447 YISTA

-471 EELPFS
+471 EGLPFS
-477 TTQDIY
+477 TAQDIY

-497 LFVTFFFFTKHYK
+497 LFVTFFFFTKRYS

-521 LAATNLWQSFESNSQ
+521 LAATNLWQSVEASSQ

-543 INKTTAIN
+543 ISKTTAIN

-557 NIMFANLDSVQPEK
+557 NIMFANLDSIQPEK

-602 TITAIDNRK
+602 TITTIDNRK

-633 MPIDDENFG
+633 MPIDDESCG

-673 ASSNSISRCEAWNAE
+673 ASSNSISRCEAWDAE
-688 KVALDYDVHDVRN
+688 KVALGYDVHDVRT

>member
-38 GWTFLCISAICF
+38 GWSLLGLSAVCF
-50 FVLKLI
+50 VVFKHI
-56 PKYSLS
+56 PKYNIALATGISVNVFLV
-62 LAVGISANVFIIATG
+62 AVGL
-77 FLLASFNVESEAKDT
+77 LLASFNVDGEAKDT

-104 ADDPKIKESNVSLE
+104 ADDPKIKENNVSIE

-146 SLILRTGDRI
+146 SVLLRTGDRI

-225 LSDDEVSVMSAMTMG
+225 LSDDELGVMSAMTMG

-282 IKNDKLNWLKVVL
+282 IKNDKLNWLKVL
-295 TISLIWL
+295 ITITLIWL

-330 NSHGSL
+330 NSPGSL

-447 YVSTA
+447 YISTA

-471 EELPFS
+471 EGLPFS
-477 TTQDIY
+477 TAQDIY

-497 LFVTFFFFTKHYK
+497 LFVTFFFFTKRYS

-521 LAATNLWQSFESNSQ
+521 LAATNLWQSVEASSQ

-543 INKTTAIN
+543 ISKTTAIN

-557 NIMFANLDSVQPEK
+557 NIMFANLDSIQPEK

-602 TITAIDNRK
+602 TITTIDNRK

-633 MPIDDENFG
+633 MPIDDESFG

-673 ASSNSISRCEAWNAE
+673 ASSNSISRCEAWDAE
-688 KVALDYDVHDVRN
+688 KVALGYDVHDVRT

>member
-38 GWTFLCISAICF
+38 GWSLLGLSAVCF
-50 FVLKLI
+50 VVFKHI
-56 PKYSLS
+56 PKYNIALATGISVNVFLV
-62 LAVGISANVFIIATG
+62 AVGL
-77 FLLASFNVESEAKDT
+77 LLASFNVEGEAKDT

-104 ADDPKIKESNVSLE
+104 ADDPKIKENNVSIE

-146 SLILRTGDRI
+146 SVLLRTGDRI

-225 LSDDEVSVMSAMTMG
+225 LSDDELGVMSAMTMG

-282 IKNDKLNWLKVVL
+282 IKNDKLNWLKVL
-295 TISLIWL
+295 ITITLIWL

-330 NSHGSL
+330 NSPGSL

-447 YVSTA
+447 YISTA

-471 EELPFS
+471 EGLPFS
-477 TTQDIY
+477 TAQDIY
-483 IDVPQMILLFAIIV
+483 IDIPQMILLFAIIV
-497 LFVTFFFFTKHYK
+497 LFVTFFFFTKRYR

-521 LAATNLWQSFESNSQ
+521 LAATNLWQSVEASSQ

-543 INKTTAIN
+543 ISKTTAIN

-557 NIMFANLDSVQPEK
+557 NIMFANLDSIQPEK

-602 TITAIDNRK
+602 TITTIDNRK

-633 MPIDDENFG
+633 MPIDDESFG

-673 ASSNSISRCEAWNAE
+673 ASSNSISRCEAWEAE
-688 KVALDYDVHDVRN
+688 CSDLGYIVHDVRK
-701 DGAFIVTIGG
+701 DGAFIVTIDG

>member
-38 GWTFLCISAICF
+38 GWSLLGLSAVCF
-50 FVLKLI
+50 VVFKHI
-56 PKYSLS
+56 PKYNIALATGISVNVFLV
-62 LAVGISANVFIIATG
+62 AVG
-77 FLLASFNVESEAKDT
+77 LLLVSFNVDGEAKDT

-104 ADDPKIKESNVSLE
+104 ADYPKIKENNVSIE

-146 SLILRTGDRI
+146 SVLLRTGDRI
-156 VFSPELSGIENKG
+156 VFSPELAGIENKG

-214 MKLVGLLRDFG
+214 MKLVDLLRDFG
-225 LSDDEVSVMSAMTMG
+225 LSDDELGVMSAMTMG

-282 IKNDKLNWLKVVL
+282 IKNDKLNWLKVL
-295 TISLIWL
+295 ITITLIWL

-330 NSHGSL
+330 NSPGSL

-471 EELPFS
+471 EGLPFS
-477 TTQDIY
+477 TAQDIY

-497 LFVTFFFFTKHYK
+497 LFVTFFFFTKRYS
-510 HLFAAVAMCVI
+510 HLFAAVTMCVI
-521 LAATNLWQSFESNSQ
+521 LAATNLWQSVEASSQ

-543 INKTTAIN
+543 ISKTTAIN

-557 NIMFANLDSVQPEK
+557 NIMFANLDSIQPEK

-602 TITAIDNRK
+602 TITTIDNRK

-622 GLKLY
+622 GLRLY

-633 MPIDDENFG
+633 MPIDDESFG

-673 ASSNSISRCEAWNAE
+673 ASSNSISRCEAWDAE
-688 KVALDYDVHDVRN
+688 KVDLGYIVHDVRK
-701 DGAFIVTIGG
+701 DGAFIVTIDG

>member
-33 MPQWV
+33 LPQWI
-38 GWTFLCISAICF
+38 GWSLLGVSAACF
-50 FVLKLI
+50 IVFKHI
-56 PKYSLS
+56 PKYNIVLATGISVNVFLV
-62 LAVGISANVFIIATG
+62 AVG
-77 FLLASFNVESEAKDT
+77 LLVASFNVEGEAKDT
-92 LAGYKGFVIGEV
+92 LAGYKGFVIGEI
-104 ADDPKIKESNVSLE
+104 ADDPKIKENNVSIE

-146 SLILRTGDRI
+146 SMLLRTGDRI

-185 FSSDYLAGDDW
+185 FTSDYLAGDDW

-214 MKLVGLLRDFG
+214 LKLVGLLRDFG
-225 LSDDEVSVMSAMTMG
+225 LSDDELGVMLAMTMG

-282 IKNDKLNWLKVVL
+282 IKNDKLNWLKVAL

-302 YALFTGLSPSVSR
+302 YALFTGMSPSVSR

-330 NSHGSL
+330 NSPGSL

-369 IILQPRLYAIFEVK
+369 IILQPKLYAIFEVK

-471 EELPFS
+471 EGLPFS
-477 TTQDIY
+477 TTQDISL
-483 IDVPQMILLFAIIV
+483 DMPQVILLFAIII
-497 LFVTFFFFTKHYK
+497 LFVTFFFFTKRYR
-510 HLFAAVAMCVI
+510 HLFAAVTMCVL
-521 LAATNLWQSFESNSQ
+521 LAATNLWQSFESSSQ

-543 INKTTAIN
+543 ISKTTAIN

-557 NIMFANLDSVQPEK
+557 NIMFANLDSIQPEK

-633 MPIDDENFG
+633 MPIDDESFG

-673 ASSNSISRCEAWNAE
+673 ASSNSISRCEAWEAE
-688 KVALDYDVHDVRN
+688 KLALGYDVHDVRN
-701 DGAFIVTIGG
+701 DGAFIVTIDG

>member
-19 IPLIV
+19 IPMAL

-33 MPQWV
+33 IPQWL
-38 GWTFLCISAICF
+38 GWSLFGVSSICF
-50 FVLKLI
+50 IIFKMI
-56 PKYSLS
+56 PKYSLM
-62 LAVGISANVFIIATG
+62 LAVGISVNVFIFASG
-77 FLLASFNVESEAKDT
+77 MLLTSFNAENEAKDT
-92 LAGYKGFVIGEV
+92 LAGYKGFVIGEI

-146 SLILRTGDRI
+146 SVLLRTGDRI

-201 EAVGFRPKLSRLR
+201 EAVGFRSKLSRLR

-225 LSDDEVSVMSAMTMG
+225 LSDDEVAVMSAMTMG

-282 IKNDKLNWLKVVL
+282 IRNDNLTWLKVVL
-295 TISLIWL
+295 TVSLIWL
-302 YALFTGLSPSVSR
+302 YALFTGLSPSVTR
-315 ASLMFSLMSLGKLQK
+315 ASLMFSIMALGKLQK
-330 NSHGSL
+330 NSPGSL
-336 NAVFASMFILLV
+336 NAVFASMFILLL

-354 VNIGFQLSYSAVIGI
+354 ANIGFQLSYSAVIGI
-369 IILQPRLYAIFEVK
+369 IVLQPKLYAIFEIR
-383 NKFLDWIWSLT
+383 NKLLDWIWSLT
-394 TVSVAAQLATM
+394 TVSVAAQLATA

-452 VAYCLSWLAKAMN
+452 VAYCLSWVAKAMN
-465 YACLTI
+465 FACLSI
-471 EELPFS
+471 ENLPLS
-477 TTQDIY
+477 TTQNIY
-483 IDVPQMILLFAIIV
+483 MDAPQMLLLYAAITM
-497 LFVTFFFFTKHYK
+497 FVVFFFFTKRYK
-510 HLFAAVAMCVI
+510 HLLAAMTICVV
-521 LAATNLWQSFESNSQ
+521 LAATDLWQSIEASSH

-591 NLSSGKENLLS
+591 NLSSGKDNLLS
-602 TITAIDNRK
+602 TITTIDNRK

-622 GLKLY
+622 GLRLY

-633 MPIDDENFG
+633 MPIEDDSFG

-650 LADSPYVTL
+650 LADSPQVTL
-659 EEVAEHFNFKKIII
+659 EEVAEYFNFKKIII
-673 ASSNSISRCEAWNAE
+673 ASSNSMLRCEAWAAE
-688 KVALDYDVHDVRN
+688 NSVSEFDIHDVRK
-701 DGAFIVTIGG
+701 DGAFIVTIDG

>member
-24 GIVLALLLP
+24 GIVLTLLLP

-38 GWTFLCISAICF
+38 GWSLLGLSAVCF
-50 FVLKLI
+50 VVFKHI
-56 PKYSLS
+56 PKYNIALATGISVNVFLV
-62 LAVGISANVFIIATG
+62 AVGL
-77 FLLASFNVESEAKDT
+77 LLASFNVEGEAKDT

-104 ADDPKIKESNVSLE
+104 ADDPKIKENNVSIE

-146 SLILRTGDRI
+146 SMLLRTGDRI

-225 LSDDEVSVMSAMTMG
+225 LSDDELGVMSAMTMG

-282 IKNDKLNWLKVVL
+282 IKNDKLNWLKVL
-295 TISLIWL
+295 ITITLIWL

-330 NSHGSL
+330 NSPGSL

-447 YVSTA
+447 YISTA

-471 EELPFS
+471 EGLPFS
-477 TTQDIY
+477 TAQDIY
-483 IDVPQMILLFAIIV
+483 IDIPQMILLFAIIV
-497 LFVTFFFFTKHYK
+497 LFVTFFFFTKRYR
-510 HLFAAVAMCVI
+510 HLFAAVTMCVI
-521 LAATNLWQSFESNSQ
+521 LAATNLWQSVEASSQ

-543 INKTTAIN
+543 ISKTTAIN

-557 NIMFANLDSVQPEK
+557 NIMFANLDSIQPEK

-602 TITAIDNRK
+602 TITTIDNRK

-633 MPIDDENFG
+633 MPIDDESFG

-650 LADSPYVTL
+650 LSDSPYVTL

-673 ASSNSISRCEAWNAE
+673 ASSNSISRCEAWDAE
-688 KVALDYDVHDVRN
+688 KVALGYDVHDVRT

>member
-33 MPQWV
+33 LPQWI
-38 GWTFLCISAICF
+38 GWSLLGVSAACF
-50 FVLKLI
+50 IVFKHI
-56 PKYSLS
+56 PKYNIALS
-62 LAVGISANVFIIATG
+62 TGISVNVFLVAVGL
-77 FLLASFNVESEAKDT
+77 LLASFNVEGEAKDT

-104 ADDPKIKESNVSLE
+104 ADDPKIKENNVSLE
-118 INVSAIRDGDE
+118 IEVSAIRDGDE

-137 LLYLEKDSA
+137 LLYLEKDS
-146 SLILRTGDRI
+146 SSVLLRTGDRI

-185 FSSDYLAGDDW
+185 FTSDYLAGDDW

-214 MKLVGLLRDFG
+214 LKLVGLLRDFG
-225 LSDDEVSVMSAMTMG
+225 LSDDELGVMSAMTMG

-302 YALFTGLSPSVSR
+302 YALFTGMSPSVSR

-330 NSHGSL
+330 NSPGSL

-369 IILQPRLYAIFEVK
+369 IILQPKLYAIFEVK
-383 NKFLDWIWSLT
+383 NKLLDWIWSLT

-471 EELPFS
+471 EGLPFS
-477 TTQDIY
+477 TMQDIY
-483 IDVPQMILLFAIIV
+483 LDMPQVILLFAIII
-497 LFVTFFFFTKHYK
+497 LFVTFFFFTKRYK

-521 LAATNLWQSFESNSQ
+521 LAATNLWQSFESSSQ

-543 INKTTAIN
+543 ISKTTAIN

-591 NLSSGKENLLS
+591 NLSSRKENLLS

-611 VFFKHKFIDYD
+611 VFFKQKFIDYD

-633 MPIDDENFG
+633 MPIDDERFG

-673 ASSNSISRCEAWNAE
+673 ASSNSISRCEAWEAE
-688 KVALDYDVHDVRN
+688 KLALGYDVHDVRN
-701 DGAFIVTIGG
+701 DGAFIVTIDG

>member
-38 GWTFLCISAICF
+38 GWSLLGLSAVCF
-50 FVLKLI
+50 VVFKHI
-56 PKYSLS
+56 PKYNIALATGISVNVFLV
-62 LAVGISANVFIIATG
+62 AVGL
-77 FLLASFNVESEAKDT
+77 LLASFNVEGEAKDT

-104 ADDPKIKESNVSLE
+104 ADDPKIKENNVSIE

-146 SLILRTGDRI
+146 SMLLRTGDRI

-225 LSDDEVSVMSAMTMG
+225 LSDDELGVMSAMTMG

-282 IKNDKLNWLKVVL
+282 IKNDKLNWLKVL
-295 TISLIWL
+295 ITITLIWL

-330 NSHGSL
+330 NSPGSL

-354 VNIGFQLSYSAVIGI
+354 VNIGFLLSYSAVIGI

-415 SNYFLLTNYVMIPI
+415 SNYFLLTNYLMIPI

-447 YVSTA
+447 YISTA

-471 EELPFS
+471 EGLPFS
-477 TTQDIY
+477 TAQDIY

-497 LFVTFFFFTKHYK
+497 LFVTFFFFTKRYR

-521 LAATNLWQSFESNSQ
+521 LAATNLWQSVEASSQ

-543 INKTTAIN
+543 ISKTTAIN

-557 NIMFANLDSVQPEK
+557 NIMFANLDSIQPEK

-622 GLKLY
+622 GLRLY

-633 MPIDDENFG
+633 MPIDDESFG

-673 ASSNSISRCEAWNAE
+673 ASSNSISRCEAWDAE
-688 KVALDYDVHDVRN
+688 KVALGYDVHDVRA

>member
-38 GWTFLCISAICF
+38 GWSLLGLSAVCF
-50 FVLKLI
+50 VVFKHI
-56 PKYSLS
+56 PKYNIALATGISVNVFLV
-62 LAVGISANVFIIATG
+62 AVGL
-77 FLLASFNVESEAKDT
+77 LLASFNVDGEAKDT

-104 ADDPKIKESNVSLE
+104 ADDPKIKENNVSIE

-146 SLILRTGDRI
+146 SMLLRTGDRI

-225 LSDDEVSVMSAMTMG
+225 LSDDELGVMSAMTMG

-282 IKNDKLNWLKVVL
+282 IKNDKLNWLKVL
-295 TISLIWL
+295 ITITLIWL

-330 NSHGSL
+330 NSPGSL

-437 FIFFAVSWIP
+437 FLFFAVSWIP

-471 EELPFS
+471 EGLPFS
-477 TTQDIY
+477 TAQDIY
-483 IDVPQMILLFAIIV
+483 IDIPQMILLFAIIV
-497 LFVTFFFFTKHYK
+497 LFVTFFFFTKRYR

-521 LAATNLWQSFESNSQ
+521 LAATNLWQSVEASSQ

-543 INKTTAIN
+543 ISKTTAIN

-557 NIMFANLDSVQPEK
+557 NIMFANLDSIQPEK

-602 TITAIDNRK
+602 TITTIDNRK

-633 MPIDDENFG
+633 MPIDDESCG

-673 ASSNSISRCEAWNAE
+673 ASSNSISRCESWEAE
-688 KVALDYDVHDVRN
+688 KVALGYDVHDVRN

>member
-33 MPQWV
+33 MPQWI
-38 GWTFLCISAICF
+38 GWSLLGLSAVCF
-50 FVLKLI
+50 VVFKHI
-56 PKYSLS
+56 PKYNIALATGISVNVFLV
-62 LAVGISANVFIIATG
+62 AVGL
-77 FLLASFNVESEAKDT
+77 LLASFNVEGEAKDT

-104 ADDPKIKESNVSLE
+104 ADDPKIKENNVSIE

-129 WIETSGRT
+129 WLETSGRT

-146 SLILRTGDRI
+146 SMLLRTGDRI

-225 LSDDEVSVMSAMTMG
+225 LSDDELGVMSAMTMG

-295 TISLIWL
+295 TILLIWL

-330 NSHGSL
+330 NSPGSL

-471 EELPFS
+471 EGLPFS
-477 TTQDIY
+477 TAQDIY
-483 IDVPQMILLFAIIV
+483 IDIPQMILLFAIIV
-497 LFVTFFFFTKHYK
+497 LFVTFFFFTKRYS

-521 LAATNLWQSFESNSQ
+521 FAATNLWQSVEASSQ

-543 INKTTAIN
+543 ISKTTAIN

-557 NIMFANLDSVQPEK
+557 NIMFANLDSIQPEK

-602 TITAIDNRK
+602 TITTIDNRK
-611 VFFKHKFIDYD
+611 VFFKRKFIDYD
-622 GLKLY
+622 GLRLY

-633 MPIDDENFG
+633 MPIDDESIG

-673 ASSNSISRCEAWNAE
+673 ASSNSISRCEAWDAE
-688 KVALDYDVHDVRN
+688 KVALGYDVHDVRT

>member
-38 GWTFLCISAICF
+38 GWSLLGLSAVCF
-50 FVLKLI
+50 VVFKHI
-56 PKYSLS
+56 PKYNIALATGISVNVFLV
-62 LAVGISANVFIIATG
+62 AVGL
-77 FLLASFNVESEAKDT
+77 LLASFNVEDEAKDT

-104 ADDPKIKESNVSLE
+104 ADDPKIKENNVSIE

-146 SLILRTGDRI
+146 SVLLRTGDRI

-225 LSDDEVSVMSAMTMG
+225 LSDDELGVMSAMTMG

-282 IKNDKLNWLKVVL
+282 IKNDKLNWLKVL
-295 TISLIWL
+295 ITITLIWL

-330 NSHGSL
+330 NSPGSL

-447 YVSTA
+447 YISTA

-471 EELPFS
+471 EGLPFS
-477 TTQDIY
+477 TAQDIY

-497 LFVTFFFFTKHYK
+497 LFVTFFFFTKRYR

-521 LAATNLWQSFESNSQ
+521 LAATNLWQSVEASSQ

-543 INKTTAIN
+543 ISKTTAIN

-557 NIMFANLDSVQPEK
+557 NIMFANLDSIQPEK

-602 TITAIDNRK
+602 TITTIDNRK

-633 MPIDDENFG
+633 MPIDDESFG

-673 ASSNSISRCEAWNAE
+673 ASSNSISRCEAWDAE
-688 KVALDYDVHDVRN
+688 KVALGYDVHDVRT
-701 DGAFIVTIGG
+701 DGAFIVTIDG

>member
-33 MPQWV
+33 MPQWI
-38 GWTFLCISAICF
+38 GWSLLGLSAVCF
-50 FVLKLI
+50 VVFKHI
-56 PKYSLS
+56 PKYNIALATGISVNVFLV
-62 LAVGISANVFIIATG
+62 AVGL
-77 FLLASFNVESEAKDT
+77 LLASFNVEGEAKDT

-146 SLILRTGDRI
+146 SMLLRTGDRI
-156 VFSPELSGIENKG
+156 VFSPELAGIENKG

-225 LSDDEVSVMSAMTMG
+225 LSDDELGVMSAMTMG

-330 NSHGSL
+330 NSPGSL

-447 YVSTA
+447 YISTA

-471 EELPFS
+471 EGLPFS
-477 TTQDIY
+477 TAQDIY

-497 LFVTFFFFTKHYK
+497 LFVTFFFFTKRYR
-510 HLFAAVAMCVI
+510 HLFVAVAMCVI
-521 LAATNLWQSFESNSQ
+521 LAATNLWQSVEASSQ

-543 INKTTAIN
+543 ISKTTAIN

-557 NIMFANLDSVQPEK
+557 NIMFANLDSIQPEK

-622 GLKLY
+622 GLRLY

-633 MPIDDENFG
+633 MPIDDESFG

-673 ASSNSISRCEAWNAE
+673 ASSNSISRCEAWEAE
-688 KVALDYDVHDVRN
+688 CSDLGYIVHDVKK
-701 DGAFIVTIGG
+701 DGAFIVTIDG

>member
-38 GWTFLCISAICF
+38 GWSLLGLSAVCF
-50 FVLKLI
+50 VVFKHI
-56 PKYSLS
+56 PKYNIALATGISVNVFLV
-62 LAVGISANVFIIATG
+62 AVGL
-77 FLLASFNVESEAKDT
+77 LLASFNVEGEAKDT

-104 ADDPKIKESNVSLE
+104 ADDPKIKENNVSIE

-129 WIETSGRT
+129 WLETSGRT

-146 SLILRTGDRI
+146 SMLLRTGDRI

-225 LSDDEVSVMSAMTMG
+225 LSDDELGVMSAMTMG

-282 IKNDKLNWLKVVL
+282 IKNDKLNWLKVL
-295 TISLIWL
+295 ITITLIWL

-330 NSHGSL
+330 NSPGSL

-369 IILQPRLYAIFEVK
+369 IILQPRLYAFFEVK

-447 YVSTA
+447 YISTA

-471 EELPFS
+471 EGLPFS
-477 TTQDIY
+477 TAQDIY
-483 IDVPQMILLFAIIV
+483 IDIPQMILLFAIIV
-497 LFVTFFFFTKHYK
+497 LFVTFFFFTKRYR

-521 LAATNLWQSFESNSQ
+521 LAATNLWQSVEASSQ

-543 INKTTAIN
+543 ISKTTAIN

-557 NIMFANLDSVQPEK
+557 NIMFANLDSIQPEK

-602 TITAIDNRK
+602 TITTIDNRK

-633 MPIDDENFG
+633 MPIDDESFG

-673 ASSNSISRCEAWNAE
+673 ASSNSISRCEAWDAE
-688 KVALDYDVHDVRN
+688 KVALGYDVHDVRN

>member
-38 GWTFLCISAICF
+38 GWSLLGLSAVCF
-50 FVLKLI
+50 VVFKHI
-56 PKYSLS
+56 PKYNIALATGISVNVFLV
-62 LAVGISANVFIIATG
+62 AVGL
-77 FLLASFNVESEAKDT
+77 LLASFNVDGEAKDT

-104 ADDPKIKESNVSLE
+104 ADDPKIKENNVSIE

-146 SLILRTGDRI
+146 SVLLRTGDRI

-225 LSDDEVSVMSAMTMG
+225 LSDDELGVMSAMTMG

-282 IKNDKLNWLKVVL
+282 IKNDKLNWLKVL
-295 TISLIWL
+295 ITITLIWL

-330 NSHGSL
+330 NSPGSL

-447 YVSTA
+447 YISTA

-471 EELPFS
+471 EGLPFS
-477 TTQDIY
+477 TAQDIY
-483 IDVPQMILLFAIIV
+483 IDIPQMILLFAIIV
-497 LFVTFFFFTKHYK
+497 LFVTFFFFTKRYR

-521 LAATNLWQSFESNSQ
+521 LAATNLWQSVEASSQ

-543 INKTTAIN
+543 ISKTTAIN

-557 NIMFANLDSVQPEK
+557 NIMFANLDSIQPEK

-602 TITAIDNRK
+602 TITTIDNRK

-633 MPIDDENFG
+633 MPIDDESFG

-673 ASSNSISRCEAWNAE
+673 ASSNSISRCEAWDAE
-688 KVALDYDVHDVRN
+688 KVALGYDVHDVRT